1 MKRVWTLGEFYYEIQ
16 IVESGKIRKEWH
28 DSNHTVLK
36 RVPTHVKKEFNCEL
50 KNIASIVKQIE
61 RTIKTQKSR
70 IDQLLRVNRFMSYE
84 HFEKYYIKHPL
95 MIFFGST
102 LIWNFHYDDSVISVM
117 YSEGVWRNE
126 KNESIDITNL
136 REISLWHPI
145 NSSIEAI
152 KNWRHVL
159 EENKIVQPIKQ
170 AFREIYIV
178 TDAELKTKTYS
189 ERMSSHILKQ
199 YQVNRLIKL
208 RNWNYSLLGCFYGGS
223 DEHIATLNIKDKN
236 IRAELT
242 IKKIDNDSTIGDNLI
257 YNYVLTDSLSFYDT
271 IDDKI
276 IDLENVDK
284 VVFSEVMRDVDLF
297 VGVTSIGNDP
307 SFKYNSE
314 EEMVYWNNYSFG
326 SLSEIA
332 KTRKSVLKSI
342 IPKLSISNVS
352 RIEGKFLVVEGK
364 IRTYKIHIGSGN
376 ILMEPNDE
384 YLCIVEDNTKRDPTQ
399 KLFIPFECDKGVS
412 LILSKAFLLADDYM
426 IKDPTIL
433 SQIKT
438 N

>member
-1 MKRVWTLGEFYYEIQ
+1 MERIWALGEFYYKIQ
-16 IVESGKIRKEWH
+16 IVESGKVRREWLNT
-28 DSNHTVLK
+28 DNTILK
-36 RVPTHVKKEFNCEL
+36 RVPTHVKKEFAHEL
-50 KNIASIVKQIE
+50 KIIAEIIKQIE

-84 HFEKYYIKHPL
+84 HFEKYYINHPL

-102 LIWNFHYDDSVISVM
+102 LIWNFHYDDSVTSAM
-117 YSEGVWRNE
+117 YSGGVWRNE
-126 KNESIDITNL
+126 NNESITTNNL
-136 REISLWHPI
+136 REVSLWHPI
-145 NSSIEAI
+145 NSSVKQI
-152 KNWRHVL
+152 KSWRKLL
-159 EENKIVQPIKQ
+159 EERKIVQPIKQ
-170 AFREIYIV
+170 AFREIYII
-178 TDAELKTKTYS
+178 TDAELKTKTHS
-189 ERMSSHILKQ
+189 NRMSSHILKQ
-199 YQVNRLIKL
+199 YQANRLIKL
-208 RNWNYSLLGCFYGGS
+208 RNWNYSLLGDFYGS
-223 DEHIATLNIKDKN
+223 HDEHIATLNIKDKN

-242 IKKIDNDSTIGDNLI
+242 IKKIDSGSTIGDNLI

-271 IDDKI
+271 IGDKI

-307 SFKYNSE
+307 SFKYNNE

-342 IPKLSISNVS
+342 IPKLKIRDVS
-352 RIEGKFLVVEGK
+352 RIEGKFLIVEGK

-384 YLCIVEDNTKRDPTQ
+384 YLCIVEDNTKRDTTQ

-412 LILSKAFLLADDYM
+412 LILSKAFLLANDYM
-426 IKDPTIL
+426 IEDPTIL